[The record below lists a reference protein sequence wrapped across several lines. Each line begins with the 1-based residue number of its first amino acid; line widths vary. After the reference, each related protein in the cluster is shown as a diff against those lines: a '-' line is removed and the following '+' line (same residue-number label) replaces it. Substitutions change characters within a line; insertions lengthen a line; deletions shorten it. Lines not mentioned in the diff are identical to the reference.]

1 MAALRRQW
9 PLVSVLAGIV
19 LAMVFVALDRFRVG
33 SVLLAIS
40 VLAAFFLRLALS
52 DSRAGLLAVRRR
64 SIDLVVLGVLGLGLA
79 VLSVWVPP
87 PQ

>member
-1 MAALRRQW
+1 MAAVRRQW
-9 PLVSVLAGIV
+9 PLLSVLAGIV

-40 VLAAFFLRLALS
+40 VLAAFFLRFVLP

-64 SIDLVVLGVLGLGLA
+64 SIDLVVLGVLGAGLA
-79 VLSVWVPP
+79 VLSIWVPP

>member
-1 MAALRRQW
+1 M
-9 PLVSVLAGIV
+9 LAGIV

-40 VLAAFFLRLALS
+40 VLAAFFQRLVLS

-64 SIDLVVLGVLGLGLA
+64 SIDLVVLGVLGVGLA

>member
-40 VLAAFFLRLALS
+40 VWAAGAPRRAPSGARAGRLAA
-52 DSRAGLLAVRRR
+52 RRR